1 MNRNLFKSI
10 LRNLWRNRVTSAIN
24 VLGLT
29 MGLASCLFL
38 YVDLKY
44 ERTFDTHQPKAD
56 RIYRVNITT
65 EYPSNT
71 VRAGNTESM
80 LAKAIRN
87 EFPDLAA
94 VTQITGA
101 DAMVTINP
109 GATDEK
115 LFEEGRA
122 SLFFADSSF
131 LRNFEYDF
139 IAGHPQTALDDP
151 SSIVLTQ
158 ELVAKYYPDYVGKE
172 AELLGKEIVLFEQF
186 RARITGVIKTPA
198 KNTNI
203 PLKGLV
209 SIELYFKGNE
219 WDRDNWGNI
228 SQLMTYVVLQ
238 PNQDPAEIE
247 GRFKFLVDK
256 YRSEESARMISYS
269 LLNLKE
275 LHTTADWG
283 FYVGNYTSAPAINIG
298 LIAVGLFILI
308 SACINFINLQTAQS
322 VTRAKEVGIRK
333 VLGGSR
339 GQLIFQFLIETAV
352 LTSISFLLALWIT
365 EFMLDAWNGLL
376 SIVEMDL
383 QLDGSV
389 LLVGLGL
396 IAVVTL
402 VSGLYPA
409 VKLSSFQPSESL
421 KNSSLLSETQKDKI
435 SLRQILVVV
444 QFVISQILVIGTIV
458 IAFQMNYFINK
469 ELGFDKENFLHIDSF
484 EPNGQQIAQIEQ
496 GLRNIPE
503 VVSFSLSSGPPV
515 SSRFNTTFKIVGDE
529 SGETIKAGN
538 KFMDHRYLE
547 NFKLSLVA
555 GRNFRED
562 EFDDTMDGFIVN
574 ETLARL
580 FQLPDY
586 KNAVG
591 KQIDCYGIKAPIIGI
606 IKDYH
611 HRQLNQR
618 IDPLIMMPYQDHIN
632 SVDVKV
638 NNVNVGTAL
647 PKIRQLWQQVFP
659 NRIFKQESVEEYL
672 AEQYIVENIMF
683 KSIRLFTIVAIII
696 GCLGLYALVS
706 FMAIRKTKEI
716 AVRKVLGASYF
727 QILNIFT
734 RRFIVLITVAFFIAA
749 PFAYM
754 VMNLWLESYPY
765 RIAIGWEV
773 FVLGLVITMVLTAIT
788 IGYISWKTARAN
800 PADTLQYE

>member
-1 MNRNLFKSI
+1 
-10 LRNLWRNRVTSAIN
+10 
-24 VLGLT
+24 
-29 MGLASCLFL
+29 
-38 YVDLKY
+38 
-44 ERTFDTHQPKAD
+44 
-56 RIYRVNITT
+56 
-65 EYPSNT
+65 
-71 VRAGNTESM
+71 
-80 LAKAIRN
+80 
-87 EFPDLAA
+87 
-94 VTQITGA
+94 
-101 DAMVTINP
+101 
-109 GATDEK
+109 
-115 LFEEGRA
+115 
-122 SLFFADSSF
+122 
-131 LRNFEYDF
+131 
-139 IAGHPQTALDDP
+139 
-151 SSIVLTQ
+151 
-158 ELVAKYYPDYVGKE
+158 
-172 AELLGKEIVLFEQF
+172 
-186 RARITGVIKTPA
+186 
-198 KNTNI
+198 
-203 PLKGLV
+203 
-209 SIELYFKGNE
+209 
-219 WDRDNWGNI
+219 
-228 SQLMTYVVLQ
+228 MTYVVLQ

-383 QLDGSV
+383 QMDGSV

-562 EFDDTMDGFIVN
+562 EFADTMDGFIVN

>member
-44 ERTFDTHQPKAD
+44 ESTFDTHQPKAD
-56 RIYRVNITT
+56 RIYRVNITK
-65 EYPSNT
+65 EYPTNT
-71 VRAGNTESM
+71 MKSGNSESM

-101 DAMVTINP
+101 SAMVAVNP
-109 GATDEK
+109 GATNEK

-122 SLFFADSSF
+122 SLFFTDSSF
-131 LRNFEYDF
+131 LRNFDYDF

-158 ELVAKYYPDYVGKE
+158 ELVDKYYPEYVGKE
-172 AELLGKEIVLFEQF
+172 NELLGKEVELFEEH
-186 RARITGVIKTPA
+186 RVKITGVMKTPA

-203 PLKGLV
+203 PFKGLV
-209 SIELYFKGNE
+209 SIETYYRGNE
-219 WDRDNWGNI
+219 WDRDNWNNI
-228 SQLMTYVVLQ
+228 SSLMTFVVLQ
-238 PNQDPAEIE
+238 PNQNPSDIE
-247 GRFKFLVDK
+247 GRFKYLVDK
-256 YRSEESARMISYS
+256 YRSEENARMIKYS

-275 LHTTADWG
+275 LHTASEWG

-298 LIAVGLFILI
+298 FIAIGLFILI

-322 VTRAKEVGIRK
+322 VTRSKEVGIRK

-352 LTSISFLLALWIT
+352 LTSIAFFIALWIT

-376 SIVEMDL
+376 TIVEMDL
-383 QLDGSV
+383 QLDLSV

-396 IAVVTL
+396 IGLVTL

-409 VKLSSFQPSESL
+409 LKLSSFQPSESL
-421 KNSSLLSETQKDKI
+421 KSSSPLSHHKKDRF
-435 SLRQILVVV
+435 SLRQVLVVV

-458 IAFQMNYFINK
+458 IAYQMNYFINK
-469 ELGFDKENFLHIDSF
+469 ELGFDKQNILHIDSY
-484 EPNGQQIAQIEQ
+484 EPNAQQVAQLEQ
-496 GLRNIPE
+496 GLKSIPE
-503 VVSFSLSSGPPV
+503 ITSFSLASGPPV

-529 SGETIKAGN
+529 DAKQIKTNN
-538 KFMDHRYLE
+538 KFIDHRYLE
-547 NFKLSLVA
+547 NFKLELIA

-562 EFDDTMDGFIVN
+562 EIDSTMNGFIVN
-574 ETLARL
+574 ETLAKL
-580 FQLPDY
+580 LQLPDH
-586 KNAVG
+586 KEAVG
-591 KQIDCYGIKAPIIGI
+591 KLIDCYGVKAPIVGI

-611 HRQLNQR
+611 HRQLTDR
-618 IDPLIMMPYQDHIN
+618 IDPLIMMPYQDHMN
-632 SVDVKV
+632 SVNVKV
-638 NNVNVGTAL
+638 SSANVGTAL
-647 PKIRQLWQQVFP
+647 PKLRELWKQVFP
-659 NRIFKQESVEEYL
+659 YRTFKQESIEEYL
-672 AEQYIVENIMF
+672 EDLYIVENIML

-716 AVRKVLGASYF
+716 AVRKVLGASYI
-727 QILNIFT
+727 QLLNIFT
-734 RRFIVLITVAFFIAA
+734 KRFMVLITVAFIIAA
-749 PFAYM
+749 PLAYM
-754 VMNLWLESYPY
+754 AMNLWLQTYAY
-765 RIAIGWEV
+765 RITIGWEI
-773 FVLGLVITMVLTAIT
+773 FAMGLAITMALTAVT
-788 IGYISWKTARAN
+788 VGYISWKTASAN
-800 PADTLQYE
+800 PAETLQYE